1 MQVLVKRL
9 LVSLSFFSLALLGAA
24 SAQTAAGT
32 QIQNQAFAAYV
43 DSADN
48 TQTASSEIV
57 TTIVKSVFDFE
68 ITPNGSLLAP
78 GQTESVIRGE
88 AASFGYTVI
97 NNGNDTD
104 TINLTFAQ
112 DDSDGFN
119 FENVLFYR
127 DANGNGL
134 ADAGEELL
142 TSLTLAQG
150 ASVQVVVVG
159 TVPAAKPNNALGNL
173 NLVGTSVND
182 DSLVD
187 NDNWA
192 RGGL

>member
-1 MQVLVKRL
+1 MKRL

-43 DSADN
+43 DSAGN

-57 TTIVKSVFDFE
+57 TTIVQSVFDFE

-134 ADAGEELL
+134 ADEGEELL

-150 ASVQVVVVG
+150 ASVQVVVG